1 MSRSSTRI
9 NNINKWSEK
18 INLLITNFTLYEP
31 ECDNYKMCGKKIT
44 TIYGQIQ
51 LYINDPKL
59 IYTNN
64 PLDVFILPE
73 LESDKKYNEVFN
85 KILYYYYTPLFSEHD
100 LKNPIYLQLV
110 IDYRDLLKKTTLI
123 KIDNCR
129 DKYDIFENLKTIQ
142 TFPELDVKHMNKKP
156 QVDGQKMITDY
167 YKSQS
172 QSQSQSQKKLKHQL
186 QKPSTLSQ
194 TNIIQYYKPI
204 PKVKKTLSDK
214 NKSKISSY
222 FKPIQDK

>member
-1 MSRSSTRI
+1 MSKSSTRI

-100 LKNPIYLQLV
+100 FKNPIYLQLV

-129 DKYDIFENLKTIQ
+129 DKYDILENLKTIE
-142 TFPELDVKHMNKKP
+142 TFPELDVKHMDKKP
-156 QVDGQKMITDY
+156 QIDGKKMITDY
-167 YKSQS
+167 YKSQSRS
-172 QSQSQSQKKLKHQL
+172 QSQSQSQKKLKPQS

-194 TNIIQYYKPI
+194 TNIKQYYKPI

-214 NKSKISSY
+214 NKITTY
-222 FKPIQDK
+222 FKST

>member
-1 MSRSSTRI
+1 MSRSSTRT

-31 ECDNYKMCGKKIT
+31 ECENYKMCGKKIT
-44 TIYGQIQ
+44 NIYGQIQ
-51 LYINDPKL
+51 LYINNPRL

-73 LESDKKYNEVFN
+73 LESDKKYNEAFN
-85 KILYYYYTPLFSEHD
+85 KILYYYYTPLFSAD
-100 LKNPIYLQLV
+100 DFKNHIYLQLV

-129 DKYDIFENLKTIQ
+129 DKYDILENLKTIE
-142 TFPELDVKHMNKKP
+142 TFPELDVKHMDKKP
-156 QVDGQKMITDY
+156 QIDGQKMITDY

-172 QSQSQSQKKLKHQL
+172 QSQSQSQKKLKPQS

-194 TNIIQYYKPI
+194 TNIKQYYKPI

-214 NKSKISSY
+214 NKITTY
-222 FKPIQDK
+222 FKST

>member
-31 ECDNYKMCGKKIT
+31 ECDNYKKCNKKIT
-44 TIYGQIQ
+44 SIYGQIQ
-51 LYINDPKL
+51 LYINDPRL

-85 KILYYYYTPLFSEHD
+85 KILDYYYTPLFSEHD

-129 DKYDIFENLKTIQ
+129 DKYDILENLKTIQ

-172 QSQSQSQKKLKHQL
+172 KSTSQKKLKPQS
-186 QKPSTLSQ
+186 QIPSTLSQ
-194 TNIIQYYKPI
+194 TNIKQYYKPI
-204 PKVKKTLSDK
+204 PKAKKTLSSKDK
-214 NKSKISSY
+214 GKISSY
-222 FKPIQDK
+222 FKPIQYK